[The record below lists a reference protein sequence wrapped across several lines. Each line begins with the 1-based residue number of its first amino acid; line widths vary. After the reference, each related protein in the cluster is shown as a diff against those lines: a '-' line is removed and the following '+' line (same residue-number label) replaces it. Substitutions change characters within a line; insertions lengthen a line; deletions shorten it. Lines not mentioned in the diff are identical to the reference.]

1 MYICIVMAKLFIVG
15 FPKDMEEIE
24 LVEMFSIYG
33 TVHSVT
39 IITDIDT
46 GESKCYGFITM
57 TDQQGAERAIE
68 AMDGA
73 SIDDRQISVR
83 FADDKNKAKPEPPK
97 KVFQKQFIQQAQ
109 STESTSAASRKKR
122 PRRNS

>member
-1 MYICIVMAKLFIVG
+1 LYICIVMAKLFIVG